1 MKKVLCLV
9 LAMVMALGCISMTA
23 VADEEKTLIVS
34 LNGDPTTFNPVLK
47 GDDYGHLIYQ
57 NIFDGLLELNYNS
70 EVIPGLAT
78 SWDISEDGLVYTFHL
93 AEGVKW
99 HDGVDFTS
107 EDVKYTYEKIMA
119 ENGFI
124 GGTLNSTLE
133 AIECPD
139 ANTVVLKLKA
149 ADATL
154 LGTLAWYEAFI
165 IPKHIYEN
173 AEDWSTCEAAVSAP
187 IGTGAFKFVSYT
199 SGVSVNLEKNPD
211 YFKGAP
217 AIDKL
222 IFQIIPDSTTAV
234 QAFYNHEID
243 IIDGVPNSEVLAMQ
257 NNPEIKLGCISAAR
271 RYQVICNM
279 EDETMSKPE
288 VRRAVALSI
297 DREEISAKATN
308 GLQAPAYGFYPPFL
322 DWAYNADADIGERDV
337 NKAMELL
344 EAAGY
349 TKDADGYYLTLTL
362 DVFTGGTYAA
372 CGKVMQ
378 ANLKEAGINLVLNVL
393 EMAAWSSKVGSAGD
407 YQLAML
413 AGYQGPDPD
422 AMSKRI
428 GTGAVMNYARYS
440 NTRVD
445 ELLAKARTL
454 TTHEDRGACYREVQ
468 AILAE
473 DLPIIPIVEFASYKA
488 TYTNIYGQPY
498 IDGLT
503 DVHDNNY
510 SKADILE

>member
-1 MKKVLCLV
+1 M
-9 LAMVMALGCISMTA
+9 
-23 VADEEKTLIVS
+23 
-34 LNGDPTTFNPVLK
+34 
-47 GDDYGHLIYQ
+47 
-57 NIFDGLLELNYNS
+57 
-70 EVIPGLAT
+70 
-78 SWDISEDGLVYTFHL
+78 
-93 AEGVKW
+93 
-99 HDGVDFTS
+99 
-107 EDVKYTYEKIMA
+107 
-119 ENGFI
+119 
-124 GGTLNSTLE
+124 
-133 AIECPD
+133 
-139 ANTVVLKLKA
+139 
-149 ADATL
+149 
-154 LGTLAWYEAFI
+154 
-165 IPKHIYEN
+165 
-173 AEDWSTCEAAVSAP
+173 
-187 IGTGAFKFVSYT
+187 
-199 SGVSVNLEKNPD
+199 
-211 YFKGAP
+211 
-217 AIDKL
+217 
-222 IFQIIPDSTTAV
+222 
-234 QAFYNHEID
+234 
-243 IIDGVPNSEVLAMQ
+243 PNSEVLAMQ
-257 NNPEIKLGCISAAR
+257 TNPEIKLGCISAAR